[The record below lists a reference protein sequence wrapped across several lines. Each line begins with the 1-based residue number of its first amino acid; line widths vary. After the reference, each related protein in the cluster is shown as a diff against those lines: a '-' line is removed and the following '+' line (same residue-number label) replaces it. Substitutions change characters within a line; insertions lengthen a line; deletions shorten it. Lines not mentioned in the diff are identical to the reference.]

1 MNNSS
6 SVNSRCNYSKEN
18 LWIRHNYTDNLK
30 ETKDI
35 MKIVKYLKESKL
47 LNKGVEN
54 EVKEQNGAFLGMLAA
69 TLGDSLLGLCYQVK
83 ELSELVNDLFK
94 LLKEQLECCLNV
106 ASYFN

>member
-1 MNNSS
+1 
-6 SVNSRCNYSKEN
+6 
-18 LWIRHNYTDNLK
+18 
-30 ETKDI
+30 

-83 ELSELVNDLFK
+83 SCLSW
-94 LLKEQLECCLNV
+94 
-106 ASYFN
+106 